1 MRVLR
6 VVFLVFCVFFFTE
19 SLSAQS
25 EKEDIKK
32 VIKLFFKG
40 LQNGDTLTLKKTIAQ
55 DIVLQ
60 TTFINKEGASELRT
74 EDAGNFLKA
83 LASKKPE
90 DNWQEKLESYTI
102 QVDGNMAN
110 VWTPY
115 KFYLNYK
122 FSHCGVNSFQLFNNG
137 EKWVIIY
144 LIDTRRRLG
153 CDQ

>member
-1 MRVLR
+1 MRILKIILFVCCCF
-6 VVFLVFCVFFFTE
+6 VSFSST
-19 SLSAQS
+19 AQD

-32 VIKLFFKG
+32 VIKQFFKG
-40 LQNGDTLTLKKTIAQ
+40 LQKGDTLTLKKTISK
-55 DIVLQ
+55 DLVLQ
-60 TTFINKEGASELRT
+60 TSFVNGEGVSVLRT
-74 EDAGNFLKA
+74 EEKSAFLKS

-90 DNWQEKLESYTI
+90 DIWEEKLESYTI
-102 QVDGNMAN
+102 QIDGPMAN

-122 FSHCGVNSFQLFNNG
+122 FSHCGVNSFQLFNTG

-153 CDQ
+153 CNN

>member
-1 MRVLR
+1 MSVFK
-6 VVFLVFCVFFFTE
+6 VVFLVCCFCFFTG

-40 LQNGDTLTLKKTIAQ
+40 LQNGDTLTIKKTIAE

-60 TTFINKEGASELRT
+60 TTFINKEGASVLRT
-74 EDAGNFLKA
+74 EDAGKFLKS

-90 DNWQEKLESYTI
+90 DVWEEKLESYAI
-102 QVDGNMAN
+102 QVDGAMAN

-153 CDQ
+153 CDK